1 MSVENQERVCFCRT
15 YSLILLFCNCLMDS
29 PDAARDQ
36 WEVHVGR
43 IVARCKVTQD
53 DNRFWLA
60 NQEIIANTQNNYFA
74 HKATKQLLEIHYLY
88 IMRIRCMWGVSASH
102 LIVPMVMS
110 QCRTEM
116 AVTDPRLDS
125 VKVGNYV
132 SLEQAGL
139 NQIRLSI
146 ALSQVRRE
154 RERINKYSLMRSR
167 DA

>member
-29 PDAARDQ
+29 PDAVRDQ

-74 HKATKQLLEIHYLY
+74 HKATKLLLEIHYLF
-88 IMRIRCMWGVSASH
+88 ILRIRCGESPRPIWLSPWSCRSVALRWQSLIRV
-102 LIVPMVMS
+102 LIVSKLAIMS
-110 QCRTEM
+110 VWNKPGSIKSDW
-116 AVTDPRLDS
+116 ALHWAKLDAS
-125 VKVGNYV
+125 ARG
-132 SLEQAGL
+132 
-139 NQIRLSI
+139 
-146 ALSQVRRE
+146 
-154 RERINKYSLMRSR
+154 
-167 DA
+167 